1 MANKI
6 LRLATN
12 SFSTNCVYQLESL
25 HGPKLERPVV
35 YLHACMVR
43 CAAKTLHG
51 FSQQHETLLQ
61 EVLNSLPLAQLR
73 NVNAEPEGWDSEAFC
88 TNLHYAYLGVHSN
101 GTFPFSQAHI
111 CSLMREY
118 ERGNVKGG
126 LQAKVAT
133 LLKAHIPNDFPR
145 ILGRRLRD
153 LGMDQAAIQSFISPA
168 MGTFSLELKPLLS
181 SLPPFN
187 PNDIN

>member
-1 MANKI
+1 MGRPSLGGKNWEGPMNKFMARVDDIAKMRAPLVHACSLFKSRAVSVLGYVAQIATPPKSFKTVELRVANKI

-73 NVNAEPEGWDSEAFC
+73 IGNAKPEGWDSEAF
-88 TNLHYAYLGVHSN
+88 
-101 GTFPFSQAHI
+101 
-111 CSLMREY
+111 
-118 ERGNVKGG
+118 
-126 LQAKVAT
+126 
-133 LLKAHIPNDFPR
+133 
-145 ILGRRLRD
+145 
-153 LGMDQAAIQSFISPA
+153 
-168 MGTFSLELKPLLS
+168 
-181 SLPPFN
+181 
-187 PNDIN
+187 